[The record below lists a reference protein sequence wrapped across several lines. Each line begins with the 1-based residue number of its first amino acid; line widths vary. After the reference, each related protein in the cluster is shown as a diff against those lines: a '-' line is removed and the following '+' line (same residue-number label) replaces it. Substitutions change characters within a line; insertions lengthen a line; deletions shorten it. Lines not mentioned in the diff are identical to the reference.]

1 MEVSR
6 GELLQLRDVIQG
18 YSGIRLEESKLE
30 FLKDRL
36 IPLAR
41 SHGATTMSAFSQM
54 LLREMAFGTI
64 KAWNDL
70 MPLVTINET
79 YFFREMNQL
88 ELFKNELIPE
98 LLRRKTNRTLKI
110 LSAPCSSGE
119 EPYTIAMLLDEAPVS
134 LAGWQVEILGV
145 DIDPLVIQKAQAG
158 LYARSAFRATD
169 GKYLAKYFHQEGDL
183 YRVNSRLAGRVKF
196 KQGNLFEMGKW
207 PGFTQFDVIFCRNM
221 LIYFDKPTQKRM
233 VDIFHKALVPGGYLL
248 IGHSESLLSLE
259 VDFMLKSNKQAI
271 YYEALPASKTVS
283 HG

>member
-1 MEVSR
+1 MEISR

-36 IPLAR
+36 IPVAR
-41 SHGATTMSAFSQM
+41 AHGASSMSVFSQM

-70 MPLVTINET
+70 LPLVTINET

-88 ELFKNELIPE
+88 ELFKNELLPAIAKQ
-98 LLRRKTNRTLKI
+98 KTSRTLRI

-119 EPYTIAMLLDEAPVS
+119 EPYTIAMLMDEAAVS
-134 LAGWQVEILGV
+134 LAGWQVEIWGV
-145 DIDPLVIQKAQAG
+145 DIDGPVIQKAQAG
-158 LYARSAFRATD
+158 LYPRSAFRATD
-169 GKYLAKYFHQEGDL
+169 GKYLSKYFIQEGDL
-183 YRVNSRLAGRVKF
+183 FRVGPKLAGRVKF
-196 KQGNLFEMGKW
+196 KQGNLFEMAKW
-207 PGFTQFDVIFCRNM
+207 PGFTGFDVIFCRNM

-233 VDIFHKALVPGGYLL
+233 VEIFHRAMLPGGYLL

-259 VDFMLKSNKQAI
+259 VDFMLKSKSQAI
-271 YYEALPASKTVS
+271 YYEAVAASKALG

>member
-1 MEVSR
+1 MEISR

-36 IPLAR
+36 IPVAR
-41 SHGATTMSAFSQM
+41 AHGASSMAAFSQM
-54 LLREMAFGTI
+54 LLREMAFNTL

-88 ELFKNELIPE
+88 ELFKNELLPE
-98 LLRRKTNRTLKI
+98 LVRHKTNRTLRI

-119 EPYTIAMLLDEAPVS
+119 EPYTIAMLMDEAPVS
-134 LAGWQVEILGV
+134 LAGWQVEIWGV
-145 DIDPLVIQKAQAG
+145 DIDGPVIQKAQSG
-158 LYARSAFRATD
+158 LYPRSAFRATD
-169 GKYLAKYFHQEGDL
+169 GKYLSKYFLPEGDL
-183 YRVNSRLAGRVKF
+183 YRVGSRLAGRVKF

-207 PGFTQFDVIFCRNM
+207 PGFTGFDVIFCRNM

-233 VDIFHKALVPGGYLL
+233 VEIFHRAMVPGGYLL

-271 YYEALPASKTVS
+271 YYEAMDPSKQVR